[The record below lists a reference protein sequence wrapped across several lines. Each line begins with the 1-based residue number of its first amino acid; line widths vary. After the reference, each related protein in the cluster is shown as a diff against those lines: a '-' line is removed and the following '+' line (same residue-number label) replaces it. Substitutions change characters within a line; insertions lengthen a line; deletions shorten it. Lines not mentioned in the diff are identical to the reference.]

1 MVTSTQLWFAIAM
14 PSILAL
20 IGILLN
26 LKGVTDLRAEMKADM
41 KALEARVDAR
51 MARFEARL
59 DSIEERLLKLI
70 FDHEQ
75 RITRLETRTESK

>member
-1 MVTSTQLWFAIAM
+1 MVTSTQLWFAVAM
-14 PSILAL
+14 PSVLAL
-20 IGILLN
+20 IGIFLN
-26 LKGVTDLRAEMKADM
+26 LRGVSNLKDDM

-75 RITRLETRTESK
+75 RITRIETRAESK